1 MGELCHLAQAVQR
14 PLPPPLVRLAPE
26 VRMTEHPQ
34 LWGRPEPRHW
44 GRGEPP
50 SCSGGAPGCRRSGRR
65 SGLRVQLVQGGRWGA
80 VLTQG
85 RRHFALA
92 AARLEGHA
100 QLGVERA
107 AHLRRGNNQRVSSA
121 EEAGAEAVEEVQVVG
136 GGAARLR
143 VARPLEGR
151 AHVVRPHRLCA
162 TGPRVCVGG
171 TSRPPSSGRPGCAT
185 QAGIPAAGP
194 ADAPPSGS
202 RAPA

>member
-1 MGELCHLAQAVQR
+1 M
-14 PLPPPLVRLAPE
+14 
-26 VRMTEHPQ
+26 
-34 LWGRPEPRHW
+34 
-44 GRGEPP
+44 
-50 SCSGGAPGCRRSGRR
+50 
-65 SGLRVQLVQGGRWGA
+65 QLVQGGRWGA

-151 AHVVRPHRLCA
+151 AHVVRPHRLCRHGA
-162 TGPRVCVGG
+162 
-171 TSRPPSSGRPGCAT
+171 PSARGWHVETALLR
-185 QAGIPAAGP
+185 
-194 ADAPPSGS
+194 PSGVRGPGRHTGRRPS
-202 RAPA
+202 